1 MNNIVISKEQIFEI
15 WVVHLKEPKF
25 YKSMIPKKLS
35 KIEWYNQVDIVL
47 NYAKERKKLNL
58 PFSEHMLVVKL
69 YRIFHQ

>member
-1 MNNIVISKEQIFEI
+1 
-15 WVVHLKEPKF
+15 
-25 YKSMIPKKLS
+25 MIPKNLS
-35 KIEWYNQVDIVL
+35 KIEWDNQVDVVL